1 MATTRL
7 MPLHIGKGRDIS
19 TAIADIIDYVENPQ
33 KTDFGKFIYGYECD
47 TRIADAEFLL
57 SKRQYAN
64 LTGRNQGAD
73 DVIAYHLRQA
83 FKPGEVTPEEANQ
96 IGRELALKL
105 TKGNHAFVVCT
116 HVDKHHVHN
125 HIIINSTTLDCQ
137 KKFRNFWGS
146 TWAIRRMNDK
156 LCLEHGLSIVEDPK
170 PSRDHYGTWLGNKKQ
185 PSHQE
190 QIRCAIDAALE
201 EKP

>member
-7 MPLHIGKGRDIS
+7 MPLHVGKGRDVT

-47 TRIADAEFLL
+47 TRTADAEFLL

-64 LTGRNQGAD
+64 LTGRSRGAD

-105 TKGNHAFVVCT
+105 TKGNNAFVVCT
-116 HVDKHHVHN
+116 HVDKE
-125 HIIINSTTLDCQ
+125 HIHSHIVFNSTSLDCSR
-137 KKFRNFWGS
+137 KFNNFWGS
-146 TWAIRRMNDK
+146 SFAVRKISDL
-156 LCLEHGLSIVEDPK
+156 LCWENGLGLYMGDPA
-170 PSRDHYGTWLGNKKQ
+170 H
-185 PSHQE
+185 E
-190 QIRCAIDAALE
+190 
-201 EKP
+201 

>member
-7 MPLHIGKGRDIS
+7 MPLHVGKGRDVS

-47 TRIADAEFLL
+47 TRTADAEFLL

-64 LTGRNQGAD
+64 LTGRNRGAD

-105 TKGNHAFVVCT
+105 TKENHAFVVCT

-156 LCLEHGLSIVEDPK
+156 LCLEHGLSIVENPK
-170 PSRDHYGTWLGNKKQ
+170 PSRNHYGTWMGSQKQ

-190 QIRCAIDAALE
+190 QLRWAIDAALE
-201 EKP
+201 

>member
-1 MATTRL
+1 
-7 MPLHIGKGRDIS
+7 MPLHVGKGRNIS

-33 KTDFGKFIYGYECD
+33 KTDFGKFVYGYECD
-47 TRIADAEFLL
+47 TRLADAEFLL

-116 HVDKHHVHN
+116 HVD
-125 HIIINSTTLDCQ
+125 SPFSC
-137 KKFRNFWGS
+137 
-146 TWAIRRMNDK
+146 DK
-156 LCLEHGLSIVEDPK
+156 TDGGAADGRGAAAVRPCGDFC
-170 PSRDHYGTWLGNKKQ
+170 T
-185 PSHQE
+185 
-190 QIRCAIDAALE
+190 DAGVWKAVVTVYR
-201 EKP
+201 